1 VADND
6 KQELIPIA
14 AVLDYLGY
22 DIYATPGTA
31 NLLNF
36 NFIAASTV
44 KPLSEATDIKNLV
57 ESGRLRLI
65 VNTPTKG
72 RRADRDGFRLR
83 RMAVEHRIPCVTSL
97 DTARVLL
104 QSMKLGQTDAGLKPI
119 SLTDIQE

>member
-1 VADND
+1 VR
-6 KQELIPIA
+6 
-14 AVLDYLGY
+14 
-22 DIYATPGTA
+22 
-31 NLLNF
+31 
-36 NFIAASTV
+36 
-44 KPLSEATDIKNLV
+44 PLSEGPDIRNLV

-72 RRADRDGFRLR
+72 RSADRDGFRLR

-104 QSMKLGQTDAGLKPI
+104 KSIKSGRTDADLEPV